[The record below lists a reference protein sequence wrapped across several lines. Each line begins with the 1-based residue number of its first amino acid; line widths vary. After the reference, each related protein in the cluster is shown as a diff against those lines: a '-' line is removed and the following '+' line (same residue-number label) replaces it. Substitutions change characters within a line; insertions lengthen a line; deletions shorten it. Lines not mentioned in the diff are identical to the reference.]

1 LGNLIFEQVL
11 NSLQFGVMLF
21 LIASGLTLIFGV
33 MNFVNLAHGSF
44 FMIGAYVAAVVA
56 GASGSFWLGLLV
68 ALPATAALGF
78 LLEWLV
84 FRRLYKKDHMV
95 HVLATFAFILIF
107 NDGVR
112 MIWGPQPLPLNMP
125 AAFAGPVNL
134 FGLPYSSYRLL
145 VMAVGVVVAVALYFL
160 INRTRIGM
168 WVRAGANNLEMVT
181 AMGIN
186 IRLLFRLVFSF
197 GLLLAALAGIM
208 LGPLVAVQAGM
219 GDDVLILA
227 FVVVVIGGIGSV
239 PGAAIG
245 ALIVGVVDTLGRSLL
260 PQLFALFLSAD
271 AAASVGPALGSMM
284 IYLVMIAVLFWRP
297 SGLFPART

>member
-1 LGNLIFEQVL
+1 MGNLIFEQVL

-125 AAFAGPVNL
+125 PAIAGPVNL

>member
-1 LGNLIFEQVL
+1 LANLIFEQVL

-44 FMIGAYVAAVVA
+44 FMIGAYLAAYIA
-56 GASGSFWLGLLV
+56 GATGSFWLGLLG
-68 ALPATAALGF
+68 ALPLTAALGF

-125 AAFAGPVNL
+125 AAFAGPVML
-134 FGLPYSSYRLL
+134 FGLPYSSFRLL
-145 VMAVGVVVAVALYFL
+145 VMAVGIAVAIGLYLL
-160 INRTRIGM
+160 INRTRLGM

-197 GLLLAALAGIM
+197 GLVLAALAGIM

-239 PGAAIG
+239 PGAAVG
-245 ALIVGVVDTLGRSLL
+245 ALIVGVVDTLGRGLL

-297 SGLFPART
+297 SGLFPARS

>member
-1 LGNLIFEQVL
+1 MANLIFEQVL

-44 FMIGAYVAAVVA
+44 FMIGAYLAAYIA
-56 GASGSFWLGLLV
+56 GGTGSFWLGLLG
-68 ALPATAALGF
+68 ALPATAAIGF

-95 HVLATFAFILIF
+95 HVLATFALILIF

-125 AAFAGPVNL
+125 PAFAGPVML
-134 FGLPYSSYRLL
+134 FGLPYSSFRLL
-145 VMAVGVVVAVALYFL
+145 VMAVGIAVAIGLYLL
-160 INRTRIGM
+160 INRTRLGM
-168 WVRAGANNLEMVT
+168 WVRAGSNNLEMVT

-197 GLLLAALAGIM
+197 GLVLAALAGIM

-239 PGAAIG
+239 PGAAVG
-245 ALIVGVVDTLGRSLL
+245 ALIVGVVDTLGRGLL
-260 PQLFALFLSAD
+260 PQFFALFLSAD

-297 SGLFPART
+297 SGLFPARS

>member
-1 LGNLIFEQVL
+1 MGNLIFEQVL

-78 LLEWLV
+78 VLEWLV

-245 ALIVGVVDTLGRSLL
+245 ALIVGVVDTLGRGLL

>member
-1 LGNLIFEQVL
+1 MGNLIFEQVL

-68 ALPATAALGF
+68 ALPATASLGF

-145 VMAVGVVVAVALYFL
+145 VMAVGVAVAVALYLL

>member
-1 LGNLIFEQVL
+1 MGNLIFEQVL

-44 FMIGAYVAAVVA
+44 FMIGAYVAAMVA

-125 AAFAGPVNL
+125 PAFAGPVNL

>member
-1 LGNLIFEQVL
+1 MANLIFEQVL
-11 NSLQFGVMLF
+11 NSLQFGIMLF

-44 FMIGAYVAAVVA
+44 FMIGAYLAAYIA
-56 GASGSFWLGLLV
+56 GASGSFWLGLLA
-68 ALPATAALGF
+68 ALPLTALLGF

-107 NDGVR
+107 NDAVR

-125 AAFAGPVNL
+125 AAFAGPVMI
-134 FGLPYSSYRLL
+134 FGLPYSSFRLL
-145 VMAVGVVVAVALYFL
+145 VMAVGIVVALGLYYL
-160 INRTRIGM
+160 INRTRLGM
-168 WVRAGANNLEMVT
+168 WVRAGSNNLEMVT

-197 GLLLAALAGIM
+197 GLVLAALAGIM

-239 PGAAIG
+239 AGAAVG
-245 ALIVGVVDTLGRSLL
+245 ALVVGVVDTLGRGLL
-260 PQLFALFLSAD
+260 PALFSLFLSAD
-271 AAASVGPALGSMM
+271 AAASVGPAIGSML

-297 SGLFPART
+297 SGLFPARS

>member
-1 LGNLIFEQVL
+1 MGNLIFEQVL

-125 AAFAGPVNL
+125 PAFAGPVNL

-227 FVVVVIGGIGSV
+227 FVVVVIGGIGAV
-239 PGAAIG
+239 PGAAFGAIIG
-245 ALIVGVVDTLGRSLL
+245 RLPRSTRRSSLS
-260 PQLFALFLSAD
+260 PFSALFLSAD

>member
-1 LGNLIFEQVL
+1 MGNLIFEQVL
-11 NSLQFGVMLF
+11 NSLQFGVKLF

-125 AAFAGPVNL
+125 PAFAGPVNL

>member
-1 LGNLIFEQVL
+1 MGNLIFEQVL
-11 NSLQFGVMLF
+11 NSLQFGGMLF

-44 FMIGAYVAAVVA
+44 FMIGAYLAAWIA
-56 GASGSFWLGLLV
+56 GATGSYWLGLLGALPLV
-68 ALPATAALGF
+68 ALLGV

-84 FRRLYKKDHMV
+84 FRRLYQSDHMA
-95 HVLATFAFILIF
+95 HVLATFAFILVF

-112 MIWGPQPLPLNMP
+112 MLWGPQALPLNMP
-125 AAFAGPVNL
+125 AAFAGPVML
-134 FGLPYSSYRLL
+134 FGLPYSSYRVL
-145 VMAVGVVVAVALYFL
+145 VMAVAVVVGAGLYFL

-181 AMGIN
+181 SMGIN
-186 IRLLFRLVFSF
+186 TRLLFRLVFGA
-197 GLLLAALAGIM
+197 GLVLAALAGIM
-208 LGPLVAVQAGM
+208 LGPLVAVQSGM

-239 PGAAIG
+239 LGAAVG
-245 ALIVGVVDTLGRSLL
+245 ALIVGVVDTLGRGLL
-260 PQLFALFLSAD
+260 PQLFTLFLSAD
-271 AAASVGPALGSMM
+271 AAASVGPALGSML

-297 SGLFPART
+297 SGLFPARS

>member
-1 LGNLIFEQVL
+1 MGNLIFEQVL

-125 AAFAGPVNL
+125 PAFAGPVNL

-168 WVRAGANNLEMVT
+168 WVRAGANNLEMVM

-297 SGLFPART
+297 SGLFPARP

>member
-1 LGNLIFEQVL
+1 MGNLIFEQVL

-68 ALPATAALGF
+68 ALPVTAALGF

-125 AAFAGPVNL
+125 PAFAGPVNL

-160 INRTRIGM
+160 INRTRVGM

>member
-1 LGNLIFEQVL
+1 MGNLIFEQVL

-68 ALPATAALGF
+68 ALPATAGLGF

-125 AAFAGPVNL
+125 PAFAGPVNL

>member
-1 LGNLIFEQVL
+1 LANLIFEQVL

-44 FMIGAYVAAVVA
+44 FMIGAYLAACIA
-56 GASGSFWLGLLV
+56 GATGSFWLGLLG
-68 ALPATAALGF
+68 ALPLTAALGF

-95 HVLATFAFILIF
+95 HVLATFALILIF

-125 AAFAGPVNL
+125 AAFAGPVML
-134 FGLPYSSYRLL
+134 FGLPYSSFRLL
-145 VMAVGVVVAVALYFL
+145 VMAVGIVVAIGLYFL
-160 INRTRIGM
+160 INRTRLGM
-168 WVRAGANNLEMVT
+168 WVRAGSNNLEMVT

-197 GLLLAALAGIM
+197 GLVLAALAGIM

-239 PGAAIG
+239 PGAAVG
-245 ALIVGVVDTLGRSLL
+245 ALIVGVVDTLGRGLL
-260 PQLFALFLSAD
+260 PQLFALFLSPD

-297 SGLFPART
+297 SGLFPARS

>member
-68 ALPATAALGF
+68 ALPVTAALGF

-125 AAFAGPVNL
+125 PAFAGPVNL

>member
-1 LGNLIFEQVL
+1 MGNLIFEQVL

-125 AAFAGPVNL
+125 PAFAGPVNL

>member
-1 LGNLIFEQVL
+1 MGNLIFEQVL

-125 AAFAGPVNL
+125 PAFAGPVNL

-145 VMAVGVVVAVALYFL
+145 VMAVGVVVAVGLYFL

>member
-1 LGNLIFEQVL
+1 MFNLILEQVL

-21 LIASGLTLIFGV
+21 LIASGLTLVFGV

-44 FMIGAYVAAVVA
+44 FMIGAYLAAAVA
-56 GASGSFWLGLLV
+56 GLTGSFWLGLAV
-68 ALPATAALGF
+68 ALPASALLGM

-84 FRRLYKKDHMV
+84 FRRLYRRDHMT
-95 HVLATFAFILIF
+95 HVLATFALILIC

-125 AAFAGPVNL
+125 PAFAGPVML
-134 FGLPYSSYRLL
+134 GSLPYSSYRLL
-145 VMAVGVVVAVALYFL
+145 VMAVGMVVALGLYLL

-186 IRLLFRLVFSF
+186 IRLLFMLVFSF
-197 GLLLAALAGIM
+197 GLVLAALAGTM

-227 FVVVVIGGIGSV
+227 FVVVVIGGIGSI
-239 PGAAIG
+239 PGAAVG
-245 ALIVGVVDTLGRSLL
+245 ALIVGTVDTLGRGLL
-260 PQLFALFLSAD
+260 PALFSLFLAPD
-271 AAASVGPALGSMM
+271 AAASIGPALGSMI

>member
-1 LGNLIFEQVL
+1 MGNLIFEQVL

-95 HVLATFAFILIF
+95 HVLATFAYILIF

-125 AAFAGPVNL
+125 PAFAGPVNL

>member
-1 LGNLIFEQVL
+1 MANLIFEQVL

-44 FMIGAYVAAVVA
+44 FMIGAYLAAYIA
-56 GASGSFWLGLLV
+56 GVTGSFWLGLLG
-68 ALPATAALGF
+68 ALPATAAIGF

-95 HVLATFAFILIF
+95 HVLATFALILIF

-125 AAFAGPVNL
+125 AAFAGPVML
-134 FGLPYSSYRLL
+134 FGLPYSSFRLL
-145 VMAVGVVVAVALYFL
+145 VMAVGIVVAIGLYLL
-160 INRTRIGM
+160 INRTRLGM

-197 GLLLAALAGIM
+197 GLVLAALAGIM

-239 PGAAIG
+239 PGAAVG
-245 ALIVGVVDTLGRSLL
+245 ALIVGVVDTLGRGLL

-297 SGLFPART
+297 SGLFPARS

>member
-125 AAFAGPVNL
+125 PAFAGPVTL

-145 VMAVGVVVAVALYFL
+145 VMAVGVVVAVALYLL

>member
-1 LGNLIFEQVL
+1 MANLIFEQVL

-44 FMIGAYVAAVVA
+44 FMIGAYLAACIA
-56 GASGSFWLGLLV
+56 GVTGSFWLGLLG

-95 HVLATFAFILIF
+95 HVLATFALILIF

-125 AAFAGPVNL
+125 AAFAGPVML
-134 FGLPYSSYRLL
+134 FGLPYSSFRLL
-145 VMAVGVVVAVALYFL
+145 VMAVGIAVAIALYFL
-160 INRTRIGM
+160 INRTRLGM
-168 WVRAGANNLEMVT
+168 WVRAGSNNLEMVT

-197 GLLLAALAGIM
+197 GLVLAALAGIM

-245 ALIVGVVDTLGRSLL
+245 ALIVGVVDTLGRGLL
-260 PQLFALFLSAD
+260 PPLFSLFLSAD

-297 SGLFPART
+297 SGLFPARS

>member
-1 LGNLIFEQVL
+1 MGNLIFEQVL

-21 LIASGLTLIFGV
+21 LIASGLTLVFGV

-44 FMIGAYVAAVVA
+44 FMVGAYLAAVVA

-68 ALPATAALGF
+68 SLPATAALGF

-84 FRRLYKKDHMV
+84 LRRLYKKDHMV
-95 HVLATFAFILIF
+95 HVLATFALILIF

-125 AAFAGPVNL
+125 AAFAGPVHL

-145 VMAVGVVVAVALYFL
+145 VMAVGVVVAVALYVL
-160 INRTRIGM
+160 INRTRMGM
-168 WVRAGANNLEMVT
+168 WVRAGSDNLEMVT

-186 IRLLFRLVFSF
+186 IGLLFRLLFCF

-245 ALIVGVVDTLGRSLL
+245 ALVVGVVDTLGRSLL

-271 AAASVGPALGSMM
+271 AAASVDPALGSMM

>member
-1 LGNLIFEQVL
+1 MGNLIFEQVL

-125 AAFAGPVNL
+125 PAFAGPVNL

-145 VMAVGVVVAVALYFL
+145 VMAVGVAVAVALYLL

>member
-125 AAFAGPVNL
+125 PAFAGPVNL

>member
-1 LGNLIFEQVL
+1 MANLIFEQVL

-44 FMIGAYVAAVVA
+44 FMIGAYLAAYIA
-56 GASGSFWLGLLV
+56 GATGSFWLGLLG
-68 ALPATAALGF
+68 ALPLTAALGF

-125 AAFAGPVNL
+125 AAFAGPVML
-134 FGLPYSSYRLL
+134 FGLPYSSFRLL
-145 VMAVGVVVAVALYFL
+145 VMAVGIAVAIGLYLL
-160 INRTRIGM
+160 INRTRLGM
-168 WVRAGANNLEMVT
+168 WVRAGSNNLEMVT

-197 GLLLAALAGIM
+197 GLVLAALAGIM

-239 PGAAIG
+239 PGAAVG
-245 ALIVGVVDTLGRSLL
+245 ALIVGVVDTLGRGLL
-260 PQLFALFLSAD
+260 PQFFALFLSAD

-297 SGLFPART
+297 SGLFPARS

>member
-1 LGNLIFEQVL
+1 MGNLIFEQVL
-11 NSLQFGVMLF
+11 NSLQFGGMLF

-44 FMIGAYVAAVVA
+44 FMIGAYLAAWIA
-56 GASGSFWLGLLV
+56 GATGSYWLGLLGALPLV
-68 ALPATAALGF
+68 ALLGV

-84 FRRLYKKDHMV
+84 FRRLYQSDHMA
-95 HVLATFAFILIF
+95 HVLATFAFILVF

-112 MIWGPQPLPLNMP
+112 MLWGPQALPLNMP
-125 AAFAGPVNL
+125 AAFAGPVML
-134 FGLPYSSYRLL
+134 FGLPYSSYRVL
-145 VMAVGVVVAVALYFL
+145 VMAVAVVVGAGLYFL

-181 AMGIN
+181 SMGIN
-186 IRLLFRLVFSF
+186 TRLLFRLVFGA
-197 GLLLAALAGIM
+197 GLVLAALAGIM
-208 LGPLVAVQAGM
+208 LGPLVAVQSGM

-239 PGAAIG
+239 LGAAVG
-245 ALIVGVVDTLGRSLL
+245 ALIVGVVDTLGRGLL
-260 PQLFALFLSAD
+260 PQLFTLFLSPD
-271 AAASVGPALGSMM
+271 AAASVGPALGSML

-297 SGLFPART
+297 SGLFPARS

>member
-1 LGNLIFEQVL
+1 MGNLIFEQVL

-125 AAFAGPVNL
+125 PAFAGPVNL

-297 SGLFPART
+297 SGLFPARP

>member
-1 LGNLIFEQVL
+1 MGNLIFEQVL

-125 AAFAGPVNL
+125 TAFAGPVNL

>member
-1 LGNLIFEQVL
+1 MGNLIFEQVL

-78 LLEWLV
+78 VLEWLV

-245 ALIVGVVDTLGRSLL
+245 ALIVGVVDTLGRGLL

-284 IYLVMIAVLFWRP
+284 IYLVMVAVLFWRP